1 MSRTDDVYKPALS
14 GKKIPLLPLDNKWYK
29 LMSGYTMT
37 EQMVADEEEIKELL
51 KKQGRLNTSL
61 KELKKK
67 KNHLM
72 AQIVGNM
79 DEEAGSTM
87 DDIKEQIEECNRTMD
102 EYMDE
107 LIDIPKL
114 LNEINYRL
122 MLGTME
128 LCYDSIKTNTDA
140 INEIGDWIDNIR
152 KELKLNVVR
161 KQEKEYKNQQIY
173 SYMHDI
179 FGADVIDIFDMRQKK
194 LNLIPLTI

>member
-37 EQMVADEEEIKELL
+37 EQMIADEEEIKELL

-128 LCYDSIKTNTDA
+128 LCYDSIKANTDA
-140 INEIGDWIDNIR
+140 INEIGAWIDNIR

-179 FGADVIDIFDMRQKK
+179 FGADVIDIFDMKYNPESEHVIK
-194 LNLIPLTI
+194 

>member
-79 DEEAGSTM
+79 DEDAGSTM

-107 LIDIPKL
+107 LLDIPKL

-179 FGADVIDIFDMRQKK
+179 FGADVIDIFDMKYNPESEHVIK
-194 LNLIPLTI
+194 

>member
-14 GKKIPLLPLDNKWYK
+14 GKKIPLLPLDNNWYK

-107 LIDIPKL
+107 LMDIPKL

-179 FGADVIDIFDMRQKK
+179 FGADVIDIFDMKYNPESEHVIK
-194 LNLIPLTI
+194 

>member
-128 LCYDSIKTNTDA
+128 LCYDSIKTNTEA

-179 FGADVIDIFDMRQKK
+179 FGADVIDIFDMKYNPESEHVIK
-194 LNLIPLTI
+194 

>member
-37 EQMVADEEEIKELL
+37 EQMIADEEEIKELL

-87 DDIKEQIEECNRTMD
+87 DDIKEQIEDCNRTMD

-179 FGADVIDIFDMRQKK
+179 FGADVIDIFDMKYNPESEHVIK
-194 LNLIPLTI
+194 

>member
-87 DDIKEQIEECNRTMD
+87 DDIKQQIEECNRTMD

-128 LCYDSIKTNTDA
+128 LCYDSIKANTDA

-179 FGADVIDIFDMRQKK
+179 FGADVIDIFDMKYNPESEHVIK
-194 LNLIPLTI
+194 

>member
-128 LCYDSIKTNTDA
+128 LCYDSIKTNTDV

-179 FGADVIDIFDMRQKK
+179 FGADVIDIFDMKYNPESEHVIK
-194 LNLIPLTI
+194 

>member
-37 EQMVADEEEIKELL
+37 EQMIADEEEIKELL

-128 LCYDSIKTNTDA
+128 LCYDSIKTNTDV

-179 FGADVIDIFDMRQKK
+179 FGADVIDIFDMKYNPESEHVIK
-194 LNLIPLTI
+194 

>member
-128 LCYDSIKTNTDA
+128 LCYESIKTNTDA

-179 FGADVIDIFDMRQKK
+179 FGADVIDIFDMKYNPESEHVIK
-194 LNLIPLTI
+194 

>member
-152 KELKLNVVR
+152 KELKFNVVR

-179 FGADVIDIFDMRQKK
+179 FGADVIDIFDMKYNPESEHVIK
-194 LNLIPLTI
+194 

>member
-1 MSRTDDVYKPALS
+1 MSRTNDVYKPALS

-37 EQMVADEEEIKELL
+37 EQMIADEEEIKELL

-179 FGADVIDIFDMRQKK
+179 FGADVIDIFDMKYNPESEHVIK
-194 LNLIPLTI
+194 

>member
-1 MSRTDDVYKPALS
+1 
-14 GKKIPLLPLDNKWYK
+14 
-29 LMSGYTMT
+29 MSGYTMT

-179 FGADVIDIFDMRQKK
+179 FGADVIDIFDMKYNPESEHVIK
-194 LNLIPLTI
+194 

>member
-37 EQMVADEEEIKELL
+37 EQMTADEEEIKELL

-179 FGADVIDIFDMRQKK
+179 FGADVIDIFDMKYNPESEHVIK
-194 LNLIPLTI
+194 

>member
-37 EQMVADEEEIKELL
+37 EQMIADEEEIKELL

-179 FGADVIDIFDMRQKK
+179 FGADVIDIFDMKYNPESEHVIK
-194 LNLIPLTI
+194 

>member
-79 DEEAGSTM
+79 DEETGSTM

-179 FGADVIDIFDMRQKK
+179 FGADVIDIFDMKYNPESEHVIK
-194 LNLIPLTI
+194 

>member
-87 DDIKEQIEECNRTMD
+87 DDIKQQIEECNRTMD

-179 FGADVIDIFDMRQKK
+179 FGADVIDIFDMKYNPESEHVIK
-194 LNLIPLTI
+194 

>member
-37 EQMVADEEEIKELL
+37 DQMVADEEEIKELL

-79 DEEAGSTM
+79 DEDAGSTM

-107 LIDIPKL
+107 LLDIPKL

-179 FGADVIDIFDMRQKK
+179 FGANVIDIFDMKYNPESEHVIK
-194 LNLIPLTI
+194 

>member
-87 DDIKEQIEECNRTMD
+87 DDIKQQIEECNRTMD

-152 KELKLNVVR
+152 KELKFNVVR

-179 FGADVIDIFDMRQKK
+179 FGADVIDIFDMKYNPESEHVIK
-194 LNLIPLTI
+194 

>member
-1 MSRTDDVYKPALS
+1 
-14 GKKIPLLPLDNKWYK
+14 
-29 LMSGYTMT
+29 
-37 EQMVADEEEIKELL
+37 
-51 KKQGRLNTSL
+51 
-61 KELKKK
+61 
-67 KNHLM
+67 M

-179 FGADVIDIFDMRQKK
+179 FGADVIDIFDMKYNPESEHVIK
-194 LNLIPLTI
+194 

>member
-179 FGADVIDIFDMRQKK
+179 FGADVIDIFDMKYNPESEHVIK
-194 LNLIPLTI
+194 

>member
-37 EQMVADEEEIKELL
+37 EQMIADEEEIKELL

-87 DDIKEQIEECNRTMD
+87 DDIKQQIEECNRTMD

-179 FGADVIDIFDMRQKK
+179 FGADVIDIFDMKYNPESEHVIK
-194 LNLIPLTI
+194 

>member
-51 KKQGRLNTSL
+51 KKQGRLNTSV

-79 DEEAGSTM
+79 DEDSGSTM

-179 FGADVIDIFDMRQKK
+179 FGADVIDIFDMKYNPESEHVIK
-194 LNLIPLTI
+194 

>member
-14 GKKIPLLPLDNKWYK
+14 GKKIPLLPLYNKWYK

-179 FGADVIDIFDMRQKK
+179 FGADVIDIFDMKYNPESEHVIK
-194 LNLIPLTI
+194 

>member
-37 EQMVADEEEIKELL
+37 DQMTADEEEIKELL

-179 FGADVIDIFDMRQKK
+179 VGADVIDIFDMKYNPESEHVIK
-194 LNLIPLTI
+194 

>member
-37 EQMVADEEEIKELL
+37 DQMTADEEEIKELL

-179 FGADVIDIFDMRQKK
+179 FGADVIDIFDMKYNPESEHVIK
-194 LNLIPLTI
+194 